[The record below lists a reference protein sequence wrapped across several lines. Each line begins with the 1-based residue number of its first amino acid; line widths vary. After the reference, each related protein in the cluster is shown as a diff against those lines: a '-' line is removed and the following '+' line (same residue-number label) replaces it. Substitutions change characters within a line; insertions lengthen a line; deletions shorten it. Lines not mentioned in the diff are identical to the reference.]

1 MLSFFKP
8 YRNYI
13 MMKRILPILFTCFTG
28 YTFAQTPEDAIRYSW
43 QSHSGSARIMAVGG
57 VMGSLGGDI
66 TAPFVNP
73 AGLGLFKTREFT
85 FSPGFLINNNN
96 ATYRDSLSNYRKNA
110 LTLGPTGVI
119 IGLPDVSKNQRS
131 SALSIA
137 VNQCA
142 NFNNHIRYS
151 ALNNYSSFSEQ
162 FAEELAKSNQS
173 INSVLSSNSS
183 MPYTVAPA
191 LYTYLI
197 DTVTVN
203 GVVQI
208 KAAPEYLLDSG
219 KSVMQTMD
227 KQTRGAMYEWG
238 FSLAT
243 NIKEKWLFGGTL
255 VIPSL
260 RYDSKTTF
268 SETDPSGDTANRFG
282 SFTYTDHYTTTGSGL
297 GLKLGTIYRPKEYI
311 RFGFA
316 FHNPTLMMLTETRE
330 ASMTTVLENPQKS
343 FSASSNLFTN
353 GQPGEYKYAYTT
365 PWKAMISAS
374 YVFREIDN
382 VHRQRAFISADV
394 EYVRHS
400 ASRYRSANEE
410 PTSAEESYYKA
421 LNAVIKDNYKGTF
434 NFRVG
439 GELKFSVIMF
449 RGGFAYYSNPY
460 KDPEFKASR
469 MLLSG
474 GLGYRNHGFFID
486 LTYVHQMKKDVDLP
500 YRLSDRA
507 NTFSSLQ
514 QRQGN
519 IMATFGIKF

>member
-1 MLSFFKP
+1 
-8 YRNYI
+8 
-13 MMKRILPILFTCFTG
+13 MKRILPFFLITLSL
-28 YTFAQTPEDAIRYSW
+28 YSKAQTPEDAIRYSW

-85 FSPGFLINNNN
+85 FSPGLLMNRNKT
-96 ATYRDSLSNYRKNA
+96 TYRDSLNANNKNA

-119 IGLPDVSKNQRS
+119 IGIPDAYKKNRS
-131 SALSIA
+131 SAFSIA

-142 NFNNHIRYS
+142 NFNNNLQYS

-162 FAEELAKSNQS
+162 FAEEMAKSNQS
-173 INSVLSSNSS
+173 INNILNSNSPL
-183 MPYTVAPA
+183 PYTVAPA

-219 KSVMQTMD
+219 KSILQTMN

-238 FSLAT
+238 FSFASNLDD
-243 NIKEKWLFGGTL
+243 KWLVGGTL

-260 RYDSKTTF
+260 HYNSKTIFTE
-268 SETDPSGDTANRFG
+268 SDPSGDTSNRFG
-282 SFTYTDHYTTTGSGL
+282 SFTYTDNYTTNGTGL
-297 GLKLGTIYRPKEYI
+297 GLKLGAIYRPKEYI
-311 RFGFA
+311 RFGLA
-316 FHNPTLMMLTETRE
+316 FHTPTLMMLTETRNT
-330 ASMTTVLENPQKS
+330 SLSTVLENPQQS
-343 FSASSNLFTN
+343 FNVSSNTFTN
-353 GQPGEYKYAYTT
+353 GQPGEYEYAYTT
-365 PWKAMISAS
+365 PWKAIISAS
-374 YVFREIDN
+374 YVFREVEN
-382 VHRQRAFISADV
+382 VHRQRAFLSADL

-410 PTSAEESYYKA
+410 PTKEEESYYKG

-449 RGGFAYYSNPY
+449 RGGFAYYTNPY
-460 KDPEFKASR
+460 KDPAFKASR

-474 GLGYRNHGFFID
+474 GLGYRNKGFFID
-486 LTYVHQMKKDVDLP
+486 LTYVHQVKKDVDLP

-507 NTFSSLQ
+507 NTFAALNN
-514 QRQGN
+514 RQGN

>member
-1 MLSFFKP
+1 
-8 YRNYI
+8 
-13 MMKRILPILFTCFTG
+13 MKRALPFLLTLLTQVA
-28 YTFAQTPEDAIRYSW
+28 FAQTPEDAIRYSW

-85 FSPGFLINNNN
+85 FSPGFIMNKNNS
-96 ATYRDSLSNYRKNA
+96 TYRDSLTTNNKNA

-119 IGLPDVSKNQRS
+119 IGFPDAFKKNKS
-131 SALSIA
+131 SAFSIA
-137 VNQCA
+137 VNQSA
-142 NFNNHIRYS
+142 NFNNNIKYS

-162 FAEELAKSNQS
+162 FAEEMAKSNQS
-173 INSVLSSNSS
+173 IGNILNSNSTL
-183 MPYTVAPA
+183 PYTVAPA

-197 DTVTVN
+197 DTTTVN
-203 GVVQI
+203 GVLQI

-219 KSVMQTMD
+219 KAIMQTMD

-238 FSLAT
+238 FSFAS
-243 NIKEKWLFGGTL
+243 NIEEKWLLGGTL

-260 RYDSKTTF
+260 HYNSKTTF
-268 SETDPSGDTANRFG
+268 TESDPSGDTSNRFS
-282 SFTYTDHYTTTGSGL
+282 SFTYTDDYTTTGSGI
-297 GLKLGTIYRPKEYI
+297 GLKLGAIYRPKEYI
-311 RFGFA
+311 RFGLA
-316 FHNPTLMMLTETRE
+316 FHTPTLMMLTETRNTTL
-330 ASMTTVLENPQKS
+330 TTVLENPLKS
-343 FSASSNLFTN
+343 FSANSNTFTN
-353 GQPGEYKYAYTT
+353 GQPGEYEYAYTT
-365 PWKAMISAS
+365 PWKAIVSAS
-374 YVFREIDN
+374 YVFREVEN

-410 PTSAEESYYKA
+410 PTTEEKKYYKA
-421 LNAVIKDNYKGTF
+421 LGAVIKDNYKGTF

-439 GELKFSVIMF
+439 GELKFSVIMI

-460 KDPEFKASR
+460 KDPAFKASR

-474 GLGYRNHGFFID
+474 GLGYRNKGFFID
-486 LTYVHQMKKDVDLP
+486 LTYVHQVKKDVELP

-507 NTFSSLQ
+507 NTFAGLIN
-514 QRQGN
+514 RQGN